1 MLRWY
6 TEQSERLGV
15 PVPEIEDAIMRGWGG
30 HEIAALPSA
39 CAAELA
45 GPPRADAEH
54 KAAVARI
61 RDAPVMPLHLG
72 YETRR
77 RLRSGHR

>member
-15 PVPEIEDAIMRGWGG
+15 TASELEAAVLRGWGG
-30 HEIAALPSA
+30 HEITALPSA

-45 GPPRADAEH
+45 GPPRTDAEH

>member
-15 PVPEIEDAIMRGWGG
+15 TPGELEAAVLRGWGG

-39 CAAELA
+39 CAAELT

-54 KAAVARI
+54 KAAVARS
-61 RDAPVMPLHLG
+61 RDAPIEPVRLG

-77 RLRSGHR
+77 RLRCGPR

>member
-1 MLRWY
+1 MLCWY
-6 TEQSERLGV
+6 SEQSERLGV
-15 PVPEIEDAIMRGWGG
+15 TASELEAAVLRGWGG

-45 GPPRADAEH
+45 GPPRTDAEH
-54 KAAVARI
+54 AAALARI